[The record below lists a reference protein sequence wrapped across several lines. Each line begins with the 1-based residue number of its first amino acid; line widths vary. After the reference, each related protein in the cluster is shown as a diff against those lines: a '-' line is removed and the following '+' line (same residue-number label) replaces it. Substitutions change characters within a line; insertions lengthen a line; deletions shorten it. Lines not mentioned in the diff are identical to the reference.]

1 MFCSVNVLKILN
13 FGGDNFKFEN
23 ALTTGWRGWCSRRR
37 APKGVG
43 YKPEMG
49 PSAYPSVA
57 ELSAVVDTTPWK
69 ARVSGATK
77 VLVKKTLSTFH
88 TSTSLDLSVACTLL
102 CVCRNLALH
111 S

>member
-1 MFCSVNVLKILN
+1 M
-13 FGGDNFKFEN
+13 
-23 ALTTGWRGWCSRRR
+23 
-37 APKGVG
+37 G

-88 TSTSLDLSVACTLL
+88 TSTSLDLSVACTLVCVETSL
-102 CVCRNLALH
+102 CIREIH
-111 S
+111 SIPLGV